1 MSERTGV
8 AHIEAA
14 LTAINSMLIHDDLEG
29 AIRALQTLYDN
40 LAMIPEI
47 AAIPWPADYV
57 IQKGNEAAQAE
68 LQRHK
73 LIKSDQNSR
82 QSVQVLVEEARRR
95 AMARAIHEILIAMLK
110 VADPVIIR
118 QVYVHETI

>member
-14 LTAINSMLIHDDLEG
+14 LTAINSMLIQDDLEG